1 MYAMTTDPSYEI
13 DATGT
18 SIDVLEY
25 IVDTGGEAG
34 VSEIAAD
41 LDISK
46 SMAHNHVSTLR
57 KRGYVVKRDRK
68 YAPSLRLLA
77 LGERTRGAIEV
88 YSKGRGVVEN
98 LADATG
104 EVVELFV
111 MEEHYGVPVAIAGGA
126 SDWLPPHVCGERMAL
141 HANAAGKAIL
151 ASLPDDRL
159 DAVLSEIELTAPT
172 EQTVTDRAALRAEI
186 KRIRESGVA
195 FCREEQYGGVVG
207 VAAPIERGASDRGA
221 AIMIDG
227 PADRLHGR
235 YFEEDLVGQV
245 VSTVKEIEIALT
257 E

>member
-1 MYAMTTDPSYEI
+1 MTTDPSYEI

-18 SIDVLEY
+18 SIDVLEH
-25 IVDTGGEAG
+25 IVGAGGRAG
-34 VSEIAAD
+34 ISEIAAD
-41 LDISK
+41 LDVSK
-46 SMAHNHVSTLR
+46 SVAHNHVSTLR

-77 LGERTRGAIEV
+77 LGERTRGAVEV
-88 YSKGRGVVEN
+88 YTEGRDVVEN

-111 MEEHYGVPVAIAGGA
+111 IEERYGVPVAIAGGA
-126 SDWLPPHVCGERMAL
+126 SDWLPPHACGERMPL
-141 HANAAGKAIL
+141 HVNAAGKAIL

-159 DAVLSEIELTAPT
+159 DAILSELALTAPT
-172 EQTVTDRAALRAEI
+172 DQTVTDRAALRTEI

-195 FCREEQYGGVVG
+195 FCRAEQYEGVVG
-207 VAAPIERGASDRGA
+207 VAAPIEWGASDRGA
-221 AIMIDG
+221 ALAIDG
-227 PADRLHGR
+227 PVDRLHGR

-245 VSTVKEIEIALT
+245 VSTVKEIEVALT